1 MPLKKKGAAFDE
13 KNPLTDVKHVGGS
26 ILLRDFLAAS
36 ATGNIQMKG
45 QMDSSKCHAVSQE
58 TEAYKMSVYNRRMI
72 QSIPQYTL

>member
-1 MPLKKKGAAFDE
+1 MFQKLKWCYLATISTSVWDKEGAAFDE

-45 QMDSSKCHAVSQE
+45 RIDSSSYQQIQTAV
-58 TEAYKMSVYNRRMI
+58 
-72 QSIPQYTL
+72 